1 MIKIE
6 NISKTYTAQAQ
17 KIIALKNINLS
28 IEKEEFLGLM
38 GASGS
43 GKTTLFKVIAGL
55 EKIDEGNI
63 WINNQN
69 ITLLTEKQKTLFRL
83 NSIGF
88 IFQQNNLMPALSA
101 WENIALL
108 LELKGIKRKLAK
120 KISFEYLEKV
130 NILECASRKPDY
142 LSGGQQ
148 QRVAIARALAG
159 KPALVLADEATAN
172 LDADNTEN
180 LLEILVKLNQEEKTT
195 FIFATHDD
203 RVKQKVKRVITLKNG
218 IIENNLSF

>member
-1 MIKIE
+1 MIKIQ
-6 NISKTYTAQAQ
+6 NISKTYTSKAQ
-17 KIIALKNINLS
+17 KINALQNVS
-28 IEKEEFLGLM
+28 FFIEKGEFVGLM

-55 EKIDEGNI
+55 ENIDEGEI
-63 WINNQN
+63 YIDNQA
-69 ITLLTEKQKTLFRL
+69 IHCLSEKQKTLFRL

-88 IFQQNNLMPALSA
+88 IFQQHNLMPVLSA
-101 WENIALL
+101 WENVALL
-108 LELKGIKRKLAK
+108 LELKGIKRKIAK
-120 KISFEYLEKV
+120 NISLEYLEKV
-130 NILECASRKPDY
+130 NLLDCAFRKPEQ

-159 KPALVLADEATAN
+159 KPVLVLADEATAN

-180 LLEILVKLNQEEKTT
+180 LLEMLVKLNQEEKTT

-203 RVKQKVKRVITLKNG
+203 RVKQKVKRIILLKNG
-218 IIENNLSF
+218 ILDEKND

>member
-1 MIKIE
+1 MITIE
-6 NISKTYTAQAQ
+6 NVSKIYTSKAQ
-17 KIIALKNINLS
+17 KIIALQNINL
-28 IEKEEFLGLM
+28 IVQKEEFLGLM

-55 EKIDEGNI
+55 ENVNEGNI
-63 WINNQN
+63 WIDNQN
-69 ITLLTEKQKTLFRL
+69 ITLLSEKEKTIFRR
-83 NSIGF
+83 NKIGF
-88 IFQQNNLMPALSA
+88 IFQQNNLMPALLA

-108 LELKGIKRKLAK
+108 LELKGIKTKLAK

-130 NILECASRKPDY
+130 NILECASRKPEY

-195 FIFATHDD
+195 FIFATHDE
-203 RVKQKVKRVITLKNG
+203 RVKQKVKQVITLKNG
-218 IIENNLSF
+218 KII